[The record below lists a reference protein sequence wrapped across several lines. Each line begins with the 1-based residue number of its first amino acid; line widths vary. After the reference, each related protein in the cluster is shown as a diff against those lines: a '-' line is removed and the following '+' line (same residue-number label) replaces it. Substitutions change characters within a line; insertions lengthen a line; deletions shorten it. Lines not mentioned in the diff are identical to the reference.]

1 MQAVGEK
8 QGETHTAYGT
18 CRPMQFKISLTVE
31 TCYEKM
37 RRWLTVGCQ
46 LGCLATTNGSMVTHR
61 FLSLPLPLVTPTP
74 SLPSP
79 PFLRMEQ
86 RSGEKLRL
94 LLHEQYQHQISMQ
107 WFFFFFCPVSQVQ
120 HGKHHHHQQ
129 QQMQV
134 LPMAAWRL
142 VGRIMKGCLWRDGAH
157 ICMEC
162 AIKLRLWNTKK
173 MLKDRIS
180 TGMSNIF

>member
-1 MQAVGEK
+1 MQLSLSLPFALGIDFDMQAVGEK

-107 WFFFFFCPVSQVQ
+107 WFFFFFARSVKCSMESIIITSSSSKCRCCRWL
-120 HGKHHHHQQ
+120 HG
-129 QQMQV
+129 
-134 LPMAAWRL
+134 A
-142 VGRIMKGCLWRDGAH
+142 
-157 ICMEC
+157 
-162 AIKLRLWNTKK
+162 
-173 MLKDRIS
+173 
-180 TGMSNIF
+180 